1 MGTATARFRGRV
13 EESQINALM
22 ATSAARVV
30 AIAIAACSEETGED
44 CWVEVVGDVLRL
56 LSRVYLSMQS
66 HGSIFTPYLC
76 NN

>member
-30 AIAIAACSEETGED
+30 AIAARSEETGED
-44 CWVEVVGDVLRL
+44 CWLEVVGDVLSL
-56 LSRVYLSMQS
+56 LSRVYLSIES
-66 HGSIFTPYLC
+66 HGSVFTPYLC